1 MLLLDLATP
10 AWLTALL
17 LCGRGLATGLVLQ
30 PLLAVMLHGL
40 TRHELP
46 DGNTL
51 FTVTD
56 NLGGSVGVALLATLL
71 QQRETTRILAMLRAQ
86 GMPAS
91 DLQGIEGSGSAIPP
105 ILHHA
110 LGAAAIAGLHDTILA
125 LIIAAALGA
134 IAAVFVRNPEHRAS
148 TDSKIMTAQKPR

>member
-1 MLLLDLATP
+1 MGRAAMVLLNPIYLPQIQGTSTLVAGLVLLAQGLVTGLGAVLGIELAKRWGERACICFGTVILVATTALLLLLDLATP

-56 NLGGSVGVALLATLL
+56 NLGGA
-71 QQRETTRILAMLRAQ
+71 I
-86 GMPAS
+86 
-91 DLQGIEGSGSAIPP
+91 SGAV
-105 ILHHA
+105 
-110 LGAAAIAGLHDTILA
+110 LGARLQRQSA
-125 LIIAAALGA
+125 
-134 IAAVFVRNPEHRAS
+134 
-148 TDSKIMTAQKPR
+148 